1 MKTLTATVAL
11 MALALATAGPAA
23 AAATAEDCR
32 NAVAQTNN
40 DVEASPEVETESDSM
55 QEEWMSRINVASG
68 KADSD
73 PEECLAIMRGV
84 RGELGLKPLP
94 ETEK

>member
-1 MKTLTATVAL
+1 MKTLTATITL
-11 MALALATAGPAA
+11 MALALATAAPAA

-40 DVEASPEVETESDSM
+40 DAEASPEIETESDSM
-55 QEEWMSRINVASG
+55 EEEWMSRVNVASG
-68 KADSD
+68 MAESN

-84 RGELGLKPLP
+84 RGQLGLKPLP